1 MRHDVHQAGCAAS
14 EPPTLNSTQ
23 EKRKIMNASRR
34 SFLRASSLAGV
45 AAALAARFP
54 RLALGQP
61 KLARLPYTPLPK
73 EVYASPL
80 YYLSYAN
87 FYSTIGT
94 LYTFAHST
102 KGNVSLRLYEV
113 ADLKPLYGKS
123 RPAGK
128 ECFALTFIGPFNQK
142 LKQGTYKVT
151 DSKLGPFELF
161 IVPSDTQSAQ
171 GLLYEANINR
181 LYP

>member
-1 MRHDVHQAGCAAS
+1 MGQQKAS
-14 EPPTLNSTQ
+14 
-23 EKRKIMNASRR
+23 
-34 SFLRASSLAGV
+34 LR
-45 AAALAARFP
+45 
-54 RLALGQP
+54 
-61 KLARLPYTPLPK
+61 PYTPLPK

-94 LYTFAHST
+94 LYTFAHPT
-102 KGNVSLRLYEV
+102 KGKVTLRLYEV

-128 ECFALTFIGPFNQK
+128 ECFALTFIGSFNQK
-142 LKQGTYKVT
+142 LQQGTYKVT

-161 IVPSDTQSAQ
+161 IVPSDAQTAQ